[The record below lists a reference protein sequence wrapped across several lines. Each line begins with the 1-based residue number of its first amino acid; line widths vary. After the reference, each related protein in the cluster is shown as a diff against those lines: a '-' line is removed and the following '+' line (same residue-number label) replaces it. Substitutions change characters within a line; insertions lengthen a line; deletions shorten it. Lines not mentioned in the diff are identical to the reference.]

1 MAHRVSAPLIQS
13 ILGAFNGGEMDA
25 QTAAERL
32 QIGRSQLYSLRSQ
45 WLRAGK
51 KLCAKASGGSR
62 SRPWPQPVL
71 DFMREFLPHCRPPNF
86 ALLADEIARRFDFI
100 RSRSAVA
107 SAARLHFPQ
116 LFCTPPRGPKPRRRW
131 QCAAIGELFQH
142 DSSPHRWWSAEALQS
157 LIITIDDHSRK
168 ILGGVFVPADTTW
181 DHFCLLREVFLS
193 HGLPASFYTDGLS
206 LFGHTS
212 TSDRLDT
219 CSQFQRALT
228 ALGVAHRVAPDAQA
242 KGKVER
248 RFGYFQ
254 NRLVALFAHEQVAC
268 YPHANLLLQEQLNYY
283 NHSHVCR
290 TTGVTP
296 DHAWDKA
303 IAEKR
308 SRLKAAPDPALLD
321 LHLALH
327 LQRRL
332 NSDFTIDFLGSSYP
346 VTPTKRKS
354 VTIVHHPQSR
364 FWVIA
369 SPPTPQNPV
378 WPDIL
383 ASHTL

>member
-1 MAHRVSAPLIQS
+1 LAHRVSAPLLES
-13 ILGAFNGGEMDA
+13 ILTAFNAGGMDA
-25 QTAAERL
+25 QSAAERL
-32 QIGRSQLYSLRSQ
+32 QIGRSQLYALRSQ
-45 WLRAGK
+45 WLRAGQ
-51 KLCAKASGGSR
+51 KLGPKPSGGSR
-62 SRPWPQPVL
+62 SEPWPAQVL
-71 DFMREFLPHCRPPNF
+71 DFMRDFLPHSRPANF
-86 ALLADEIARRFDFI
+86 ALLADEIDRRFSFT
-100 RSRSAVA
+100 RSRAAVA
-107 SAARLHFPQ
+107 SAARHHFP
-116 LFCTPPRGPKPRRRW
+116 LLVSAPPRGPKPRRRW

-142 DSSPHRWWSAEALQS
+142 DSSPHRWWKAEKMQS
-157 LIITIDDHSRK
+157 LIITLDDHSRK
-168 ILGGVFVPADTTW
+168 ILGGLFVPADTTW
-181 DHFCLLREVFLS
+181 DHFRLLREVFLT

-254 NRLVALFAHEQVAC
+254 NRLVALFAHEQVAS
-268 YPHANLLLQEQLNYY
+268 YPHANLLLAEQIHYY
-283 NHSHVCR
+283 NASHVCR
-290 TTGVTP
+290 TTAMTP
-296 DHAWDKA
+296 NAAWEKA
-303 IAEKR
+303 LAEKR
-308 SRLKAAPDPALLD
+308 CLTQPAPAPTLLD

-332 NSDFTIDFLGSSYP
+332 NADFTIDFLGSVYP
-346 VTPTKRKS
+346 VTPSKRKS
-354 VTIVHHPQSR
+354 VTIVHHPERR

-369 SPPTPQNPV
+369 SPPQKNHPV

-383 ASHTL
+383 ASYSL